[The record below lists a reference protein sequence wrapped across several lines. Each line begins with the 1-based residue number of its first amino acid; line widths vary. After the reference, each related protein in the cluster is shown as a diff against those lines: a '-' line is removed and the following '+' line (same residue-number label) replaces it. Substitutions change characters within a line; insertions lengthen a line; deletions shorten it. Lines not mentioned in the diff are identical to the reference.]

1 MIKVKIC
8 GITNLEDA
16 LTAAEA
22 GADAL
27 GFNFY
32 AKSPRYVSYEKARK
46 IVESLPPFVSK
57 VGIFVNESRQKIEE
71 AIEQVGLDF
80 IQLHGDEKPEA
91 CESFRCKVI
100 KAFRADQSIDHVR
113 RYSSISAILLD
124 SLHNGSYGGTGQAFN
139 WDLAISFKEI
149 KKPIILSGGLDPDN
163 IVQAIQKVTPYGVDA
178 SSRLEER
185 PGKKDSSL
193 VREFIRKAKAVD
205 IKSE

>member
-32 AKSPRYVSYEKARK
+32 AKSPRYVSYEKARQ
-46 IVESLPPFVSK
+46 IIESLPPFISK
-57 VGIFVNESRQKIEE
+57 VGIFVNESHKKIEE
-71 AIEQVGLDF
+71 AIEQVGVDL
-80 IQLHGDEKPEA
+80 IQLHGDEKPET
-91 CESFRCKVI
+91 CEGFRCKVI
-100 KAFRADQSIDHVR
+100 KAFHVDQSIDYVR
-113 RYSSISAILLD
+113 RYSSVSAILLD
-124 SLHNGSYGGTGQAFN
+124 ALHNGSYGGTGQAFN
-139 WDLAISFKEI
+139 WDLAIPFKEI
-149 KKPIILSGGLDPDN
+149 KKPIILSGGLDPVN
-163 IVQAIQKVTPYGVDA
+163 IMLAIQKVNPYGVDA

-185 PGKKDSSL
+185 PGKKDSAL
-193 VREFIRKAKAVD
+193 VREFIRRAKAAD